1 VRRSR
6 PLVVVLGLAVAGLV
20 MLSWTQTWF
29 TVHLDHSA
37 AVVESV
43 AADGA
48 TVVPQYTAVAIAS
61 LALFLAMTIAGRV
74 VRVVLAVVQVL
85 LGVAVVV
92 TGISALSDPV
102 AAARS
107 AVGSVAGVSDIGAVR
122 QVVTSVDVTIWPA
135 VGIVGGVLAALL
147 GVAVLVVQRSWP
159 GPSRKYGDAG
169 TPGSASAAD
178 VSGTHA
184 TDGTGASDGDGESGG
199 TSAADGTSAS
209 GGTSAAGGTVTA
221 SGGGASR
228 TGSRTPVVRDA
239 VVDWDDLSAGVDPTA
254 GDTADERVSSTDTVG
269 SSERRPTGGAS
280 DNEEH
285 REQH

>member
-1 VRRSR
+1 MKRSR
-6 PLVVVLGLAVAGLV
+6 PLVVVVGLAVAGLV
-20 MLSWTQTWF
+20 MLAWTQTWF

-37 AVVESV
+37 AVVKTV

-61 LALFLAMTIAGRV
+61 LALFLALTIAGRV
-74 VRVVLAVVQVL
+74 VRVVLAVVQFL

-122 QVVTSVDVTIWPA
+122 QVVTRVDVSIWPV
-135 VGIVGGVLAALL
+135 VGITGGVLAALL
-147 GVAVLVVQRSWP
+147 GVAVLVLQRSWP
-159 GPSRKYGDAG
+159 GPSRKYGDAA

-178 VSGTHA
+178 VSGSHA
-184 TDGTGASDGDGESGG
+184 SDGTGTSDGAG
-199 TSAADGTSAS
+199 TSDGT
-209 GGTSAAGGTVTA
+209 
-221 SGGGASR
+221 GASR
-228 TGSRTPVVRDA
+228 TGSRAPVVRDA
-239 VVDWDDLSAGVDPTA
+239 VVDWDDLSAGLDPTA
-254 GDTADERVSSTDTVG
+254 GDTADGRVRTTDAVG

>member
-1 VRRSR
+1 MKRSR
-6 PLVVVLGLAVAGLV
+6 PLVVVVGLAVAGLV
-20 MLSWTQTWF
+20 MLAWTQTWF

-37 AVVESV
+37 AVVKTV

-61 LALFLAMTIAGRV
+61 LALFLALTIAGRV

-122 QVVTSVDVTIWPA
+122 QVVTRVDVSIWPV
-135 VGIVGGVLAALL
+135 VGITGGVLAALL
-147 GVAVLVVQRSWP
+147 GVAVLVLQRSWP
-159 GPSRKYGDAG
+159 GPSRKYGDAA
-169 TPGSASAAD
+169 TPGSAAD
-178 VSGTHA
+178 VSGSHA
-184 TDGTGASDGDGESGG
+184 SDGTGTSDGAG
-199 TSAADGTSAS
+199 TSDGT
-209 GGTSAAGGTVTA
+209 
-221 SGGGASR
+221 GASR
-228 TGSRTPVVRDA
+228 TGSRAPVVRDA
-239 VVDWDDLSAGVDPTA
+239 VVDWDDLSAGLDPTA
-254 GDTADERVSSTDTVG
+254 GDAADGRVRTTDAVG

>member
-1 VRRSR
+1 MKRSR
-6 PLVVVLGLAVAGLV
+6 PLVVVVGLAVAGLV
-20 MLSWTQTWF
+20 MLAWTQTWF

-37 AVVESV
+37 AVVKTV

-61 LALFLAMTIAGRV
+61 LALFLALTIAGRV

-122 QVVTSVDVTIWPA
+122 QVVTRVDVSIWPV
-135 VGIVGGVLAALL
+135 VGITGGVLAALL
-147 GVAVLVVQRSWP
+147 GVAVLVLQRSWP
-159 GPSRKYGDAG
+159 GPSRKYGDAA

-178 VSGTHA
+178 VSGSHA
-184 TDGTGASDGDGESGG
+184 SDGTGTSDGAG
-199 TSAADGTSAS
+199 TSDGT
-209 GGTSAAGGTVTA
+209 
-221 SGGGASR
+221 GASR
-228 TGSRTPVVRDA
+228 TGSRAPVVRDA
-239 VVDWDDLSAGVDPTA
+239 VVDWDDLSAGLDPTA
-254 GDTADERVSSTDTVG
+254 GDTADGRVRTTDAVG

>member
-1 VRRSR
+1 MKRSR
-6 PLVVVLGLAVAGLV
+6 PLVVVIGLLVAGLV

-29 TVHLDHSA
+29 TVHLDHTA
-37 AVVESV
+37 AVVKTV
-43 AADGA
+43 DADGA

-92 TGISALSDPV
+92 SGVTALSDPV

-107 AVGSVAGVSDIGAVR
+107 AIGSVAGVSDLGAVR
-122 QVVTSVDVTIWPA
+122 RVVTGVDVSLWPV
-135 VGIVGGVLAALL
+135 VGIIGGVLAALL
-147 GVAVLVVQRSWP
+147 GVAVLFLQRSWP
-159 GPSRKYGDAG
+159 GPSRKYGDAA
-169 TPGSASAAD
+169 TPGAATAAG
-178 VSGTHA
+178 VA
-184 TDGTGASDGDGESGG
+184 GG
-199 TSAADGTSAS
+199 PAS
-209 GGTSAAGGTVTA
+209 GADAV
-221 SGGGASR
+221 R
-228 TGSRTPVVRDA
+228 RPVVRDA

-254 GDTADERVSSTDTVG
+254 GDAAAGQPDTLDTVG
-269 SSERRPTGGAS
+269 STERRPTGGAS

>member
-1 VRRSR
+1 MKRSR
-6 PLVVVLGLAVAGLV
+6 PLVVVIGLLVAGLV

-29 TVHLDHSA
+29 TVHLDHTA
-37 AVVESV
+37 AVVKTV
-43 AADGA
+43 DADGA

-92 TGISALSDPV
+92 SGVTALSDPV

-107 AVGSVAGVSDIGAVR
+107 AIGSVAGVSDLGAVR
-122 QVVTSVDVTIWPA
+122 RVVTGVDVSLWPV
-135 VGIVGGVLAALL
+135 VGIIGGVLAALL
-147 GVAVLVVQRSWP
+147 GVAVLFLQRSWP
-159 GPSRKYGDAG
+159 GPSRKYGDAA
-169 TPGSASAAD
+169 TPGSATAAG
-178 VSGTHA
+178 VA
-184 TDGTGASDGDGESGG
+184 GG
-199 TSAADGTSAS
+199 PAS
-209 GGTSAAGGTVTA
+209 GPDAV
-221 SGGGASR
+221 R
-228 TGSRTPVVRDA
+228 RPVVRDA

-254 GDTADERVSSTDTVG
+254 GDAAAGQPDTLDTVG
-269 SSERRPTGGAS
+269 STERRPTGGAS

>member
-1 VRRSR
+1 MKRSR
-6 PLVVVLGLAVAGLV
+6 PLVVVVGLAVAGLV
-20 MLSWTQTWF
+20 MLAWTQTWF

-37 AVVESV
+37 AVVKTV

-61 LALFLAMTIAGRV
+61 LALFLALTIAGRV

-122 QVVTSVDVTIWPA
+122 QVVTRVDVSIWPV
-135 VGIVGGVLAALL
+135 VGITGGVLAALL
-147 GVAVLVVQRSWP
+147 GVAVLVLQRSWP
-159 GPSRKYGDAG
+159 GPSRKYGDAA

-178 VSGTHA
+178 VSGSHA
-184 TDGTGASDGDGESGG
+184 SDGTG
-199 TSAADGTSAS
+199 TADGT
-209 GGTSAAGGTVTA
+209 GTSDGTDA
-221 SGGGASR
+221 SRTDASRTGASR
-228 TGSRTPVVRDA
+228 TGSRAPVVRDA

-254 GDTADERVSSTDTVG
+254 GDTADGRVRTTDAVG

>member
-1 VRRSR
+1 VKRSR

-29 TVHLDHSA
+29 TLHLDHSS
-37 AVVESV
+37 AVVHTV

-61 LALFLAMTIAGRV
+61 LALFLALTIAGRV

-92 TGISALSDPV
+92 TGVTALRDPV
-102 AAARS
+102 ASARS
-107 AVGSVAGVSDIGAVR
+107 AVGSVAGVSDVGAVR
-122 QVVTSVDVTIWPA
+122 RVVTSVDVSLWPA
-135 VGIVGGVLAALL
+135 VGIAGGVLAALL
-147 GVAVLVVQRSWP
+147 GVAVLVLQRSWP
-159 GPSRKYGDAG
+159 GPSRKYGDAA
-169 TPGSASAAD
+169 TPGAASAAGAD
-178 VSGTHA
+178 
-184 TDGTGASDGDGESGG
+184 GAS
-199 TSAADGTSAS
+199 AS
-209 GGTSAAGGTVTA
+209 VDDRR
-221 SGGGASR
+221 GA
-228 TGSRTPVVRDA
+228 PVVRDA

-254 GDTADERVSSTDTVG
+254 GEAAVGEPRTADTVG
-269 SSERRPTGGAS
+269 STERRPTGGAS

>member
-1 VRRSR
+1 MKRSR
-6 PLVVVLGLAVAGLV
+6 PLVVIAGLAVAGLV
-20 MLSWTQTWF
+20 MLAWTQTWF
-29 TVHLDHSA
+29 TVHLDSSA
-37 AVVESV
+37 AVVTTV

-61 LALFLAMTIAGRV
+61 LALFLALTIAGRA

-85 LGVAVVV
+85 LGVAVVGTGV
-92 TGISALSDPV
+92 TALSDPV

-122 QVVTSVDVTIWPA
+122 QVVTSVDVSIWPL

-147 GVAVLVVQRSWP
+147 GVVVLVVQRSWP
-159 GPSRKYGDAG
+159 GPSRKYGDAA

-178 VSGTHA
+178 VSGSHA
-184 TDGTGASDGDGESGG
+184 SDGTGTSDGAG
-199 TSAADGTSAS
+199 TSDGT
-209 GGTSAAGGTVTA
+209 G
-221 SGGGASR
+221 SR
-228 TGSRTPVVRDA
+228 TGSRAPVVRDA

-254 GDTADERVSSTDTVG
+254 GDTADGRVRTTDAVG